1 MNFPDTLLSSG
12 WYIAGHLLFAL
23 VLAQAVRYAPWRR
36 LNRPDQL
43 HIWLGTIVFLMVL
56 WTIKTGIKPGLS
68 LHLLGATAFTLM
80 FGPTLAVVGLTLV
93 LAAATLSG
101 AAGWW
106 SFSLNALV
114 MVVLPVY
121 LSYGVFRLVERRLPN
136 HFFVYVFLNAFLG
149 AAAAMLVTGLVATL
163 LLAAAGA
170 YALDYLAGEYL
181 PFFILLASGEALTTG
196 MTVTIM
202 VVYRPG
208 WVATFDDARYLQ
220 NK

>member
-1 MNFPDTLLSSG
+1 MNFPDTLLSAA
-12 WYIAGHLLFAL
+12 WYAAGHLLFAL
-23 VLAQAVRYAPWRR
+23 VMVQAVRYAPWRR

-43 HIWLGTIVFLMVL
+43 HLWFGTIVFLMML

-80 FGPTLAVVGLTLV
+80 FGPSLAIVGLTMV
-93 LAAATLSG
+93 LAGVTLSG

-106 SFSLNALV
+106 SFSVNALV

-121 LSYGVFRLVERRLPN
+121 LSYGVFRLVERKLPN

-149 AAAAMLVTGLVATL
+149 AAVAMSVTGVLATL

-170 YALDYLAGEYL
+170 YALDYLSGEYL
-181 PFFILLASGEALTTG
+181 PYFILLAWGEALTTG
-196 MTVTIM
+196 MALTIM

-208 WVATFDDARYLQ
+208 WVSTFDDTRYLH